1 VAQQGNDNKGSGSLR
16 NKIFFTL
23 ICLAVYRIGVHI
35 PTPGV
40 DGAAVSEF
48 FNSQN
53 RGIFGLFNTF
63 SGGALSQFS
72 VLALGIMPYISASII
87 FQLLTSA
94 VPQLESLKKEGEA
107 GRKKINQYTK
117 YAAVALAV
125 IQGYGMSTW
134 LSSQTLQDGRSLI
147 SSGMVGIYYFKFVT
161 ILTLVAGTA
170 FVMWLGDQITEKG
183 IGNGTSLIIFTGIA
197 ASIPSGAK
205 KLFDLVST
213 GDLKFALAILLILF
227 MVAVI
232 AAVIYMEVAQRR
244 IAIQYSQRLANN
256 SMSSLAS
263 SHLPVKINFPGVIP
277 PIFASSLLMFPSTLA
292 QFVHV
297 PWVTALQE
305 SLNPNGVV
313 FNILFVVLIVFFSF
327 FYTDIVFNADEV
339 SENLKKS
346 GAFIPGIRA
355 GKSTAD
361 FIRYVLDRIN
371 VLGCFYLCVICV
383 LPGLL
388 IQNFNLPFYFGG
400 TSLLILVGVAIDTS
414 QQIQSHL
421 LSGKYESFAKGM
433 KIRSRRVQF

>member
-1 VAQQGNDNKGSGSLR
+1 MAQQGNDNKGSGSLR